1 MARAA
6 EAEVV
11 GGRRKGRS
19 GGGERRGGGDIFV
32 LIFVLF
38 INNGRSKCIWHH
50 AEESFVQP

>member
-1 MARAA
+1 MQD
-6 EAEVV
+6 
-11 GGRRKGRS
+11 GGRHT
-19 GGGERRGGGDIFV
+19 ERRRVEKRGRRSV